1 MDWAMYIVDHFFTN
15 SAGHPDHEFH
25 ICKYVHFY
33 LNNEEMSQGCEEG
46 GLEGKLAG
54 QLRTEEEATKL
65 GG

>member
-1 MDWAMYIVDHFFTN
+1 M
-15 SAGHPDHEFH
+15 
-25 ICKYVHFY
+25 YVHFY
-33 LNNEEMSQGCEEG
+33 LNNEGMSQGCEEG